1 MLTPSVPPEFSD
13 LFAAFAGG
21 TPEHPFVVAQIGQSL
36 DGRVA
41 TASGD
46 SKYINGTAALD
57 HLHRV
62 RAHVDAVVVGVGT
75 VVADDPQLTVR
86 RVPGRNPAR
95 VVIDPRRRMPAGG
108 QWLAD
113 DGARRCVVRAEGGD
127 GRAPPGVETIDMACD
142 DSRLCPRAIVAELGR
157 RGFARVL
164 VEGGPATISGFL
176 EAGAL
181 DRLHVLVAPVL
192 IGSGRAG
199 LDLAPIATL
208 ADALRPACTVYPLPG
223 GEVLFDCD
231 LRQGSDSAGG
241 TAQDDSAGRRC

>member
-1 MLTPSVPPEFSD
+1 
-13 LFAAFAGG
+13 
-21 TPEHPFVVAQIGQSL
+21 VAQIGQSL

-46 SKYINGTAALD
+46 SKYINGAAALD

-75 VVADDPQLTVR
+75 VAADDPQLTVR
-86 RVPGRNPAR
+86 RVGGRSPAR
-95 VVIDPRRRMPAGG
+95 VVIDPRGRMPAGG

-113 DGARRCVVRAEGGD
+113 DGARRCLVRAEGRD
-127 GRAPPGVETIDMACD
+127 APTPAGVETIDLACD
-142 DSRLCPRAIVAELGR
+142 GAHLCPRAIVSALGL
-157 RGFARVL
+157 RGFARIL
-164 VEGGPATISGFL
+164 VEGGPATISRFL

-192 IGSGRAG
+192 IGSGRAA
-199 LDLAPIATL
+199 LDLAPIASL
-208 ADALRPACTVYPLPG
+208 AEALRPACSVYPLSG

-231 LRQGSDSAGG
+231 LRKGSDDASVTGP
-241 TAQDDSAGRRC
+241 DDSERRGC